1 MANAAIQAVGCIGAR
16 LCNTN
21 KCPSGVATQDP
32 ALRALIDV
40 DAAAQRVARFLAAA
54 VKMMQTM
61 ARACGHDHLGKFQG
75 EDIATWHKDMA
86 DLTGI
91 TYSGLRRRNP

>member
-1 MANAAIQAVGCIGAR
+1 MSPTARRCLCIPNAKRFSRPKVTAA
-16 LCNTN
+16 
-21 KCPSGVATQDP
+21 SSS
-32 ALRALIDV
+32 ALL
-40 DAAAQRVARFLAAA
+40 ARFFAAA

-61 ARACGHDHLGKFQG
+61 ARACGHDHLGKFHG

-91 TYSGLRRRNP
+91 NYSGFRAGRGGE